1 MGRQFD
7 GAFIDAATGRGT
19 WYEAK
24 SGNFW
29 ENTLKNNRQGGFFS
43 TEGQKFG
50 IATKRGIPYR
60 VISEIRFRV
69 YLRIGS
75 TRRESRGRYVRG
87 GRDEEE
93 VNPSER
99 IDWHRFHV

>member
-60 VISEIRFRV
+60 VISENPIPSVFTNWFDKKGIPWEVRP
-69 YLRIGS
+69 
-75 TRRESRGRYVRG
+75 RRAG
-87 GRDEEE
+87 
-93 VNPSER
+93 
-99 IDWHRFHV
+99 